1 MTSARTVTVFMNSD
15 LLTLSRACGVLRRRN
30 SPVRGLTVD
39 SHGQPGTWR
48 LACEI
53 DADDATAQSLAL
65 LIQNVIGVRKATI
78 TSSPAVEVGAQHA
91 ALLHPSS
98 SFGDHMSSSVR
109 VYYEADSDRA
119 RLHDRVFAIIG
130 YGSQGSA
137 HAQNLRDSGARV
149 IVGLRPG
156 GASWQKATADGLE
169 VRPVADAA
177 RAGDVIMMLVPD
189 QEQRAVYE
197 SAVAPAL
204 ERKTLMFAHGFNI
217 HFGEIKPPAGVDV
230 SMIAPKSPGG
240 LVRSEYQAGRGV
252 PGLVAIHQDASGS
265 ALPNALAYAT
275 GIGCSRAG
283 VIATTFAEETETDL
297 FGEQAVLCGGVTAL
311 VQAGFETLTEAG
323 YAPEMAYFECLHEL
337 KLIVDLIYRG
347 GLGFMRH
354 SISNTAEYGDLT
366 RGSRVISPAVRE
378 EMRKLLADIRSG
390 VFAKEWIA
398 ECRAGAPRFNEL
410 RRAAQNSPIEKV
422 GAKLRAMMPWT
433 VEGARAAALGT
444 REPRV
449 VPEPRTPTPE
459 PLRA

>member
-1 MTSARTVTVFMNSD
+1 MNSARTVTVVMSSD
-15 LLTLSRACGVLRRRN
+15 LLTLSRACGVLRRGN
-30 SPVRGLTVD
+30 LPVRGLTVD
-39 SHGQPGTWR
+39 SHSQPGSWR
-48 LACEI
+48 LSCEI
-53 DADDATAQSLAL
+53 DTDDATAHSLTL
-65 LIQNVIGVRKATI
+65 LIQNVIGVKKATI
-78 TSSPAVEVGAQHA
+78 A
-91 ALLHPSS
+91 LHPSTS
-98 SFGDHMSSSVR
+98 SGAGMPSVR

-119 RLHDRVFAIIG
+119 RLRDRVFAIIG

-204 ERKTLMFAHGFNI
+204 EAKTLMFAHGFNI

-366 RGSRVISPAVRE
+366 RGERVITPAVRT
-378 EMRKLLADIRSG
+378 EMKKLLADIRSG
-390 VFAKEWIA
+390 AFAKEWIA
-398 ECRAGAPRFNEL
+398 EARAGAPRFNEL
-410 RRAAQNSPIEKV
+410 RRKAQNSQIEEV

-433 VEGARAAALGT
+433 EEGKRAKPKSATTKSAEREPARA
-444 REPRV
+444 
-449 VPEPRTPTPE
+449 
-459 PLRA
+459 